1 MLEFSYN
8 CPRVTVKALED
19 KGFDNLTA
27 HDLDGL
33 KIKKGH
39 IAVIREAAKTLQIKH
54 GESPLQTQVTTDR
67 EDMAGPNL
75 VRLLKTLA
83 ITAKAVQAQQ
93 RTTGGCH
100 QIIDFVSSPLLVEEE
115 VAHVLRGR
123 LKLSLKPDRVSPAM
137 LIPPNS

>member
-8 CPRVTVKALED
+8 CPRVIVKALED
-19 KGFDNLTA
+19 KGFDSLTA

-67 EDMAGPNL
+67 EDMAGPSL
-75 VRLLKTLA
+75 VRLLRTLA
-83 ITAKAVQAQQ
+83 ITAKGVQAQQ
-93 RTTGGCH
+93 RTTGGCL
-100 QIIDFVSSPLLVEEE
+100 VSSPILVEEE
-115 VAHVLRGR
+115 VVLRGR
-123 LKLSLKPDRVSPAM
+123 VTLKLNLKPDRVSPAV
-137 LIPPNS
+137 LIPANS